1 MAKPL
6 AVGKV
11 INKRSN
17 AAQRWFPENV
27 FRPGASL
34 PKKAY

>member
-6 AVGKV
+6 ATGKV
-11 INKRSN
+11 VNKRSN
-17 AAQRWFPENV
+17 ASQRWFPSDV
-27 FRPGASL
+27 FRPGASI